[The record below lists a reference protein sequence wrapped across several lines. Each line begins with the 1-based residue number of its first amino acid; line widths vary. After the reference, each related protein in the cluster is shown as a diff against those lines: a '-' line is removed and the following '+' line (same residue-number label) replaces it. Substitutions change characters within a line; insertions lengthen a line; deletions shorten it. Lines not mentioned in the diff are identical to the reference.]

1 MTALVVLAYLGG
13 VLTIV
18 SPCILPVVPLVLSRT
33 GRSVMRDIVP
43 MLAGMAIMFAAVAS
57 VATLSAAWLVRASE
71 GGRIVALVLLGVVGV
86 SLLVP
91 RVAAAL
97 AAFPVRLGA
106 RLDRAASAR
115 APRLVG
121 NGIIG
126 AAIALLWAPCA
137 GPILGLVVALAAAS
151 GPGIRPAALYLAFAV
166 GAATSLAVVLAAS
179 GRLLERLRGAGG
191 LDRWVRRTLGI
202 ATCATVLL
210 LASGRDAHVFARAGL
225 ATAPAEARLVAMLHP
240 DDGAALPNVTAAHVT
255 APVRP
260 VAPAPLPPLAAQG
273 SFPGFAGGGPWIN
286 SQPLTPASLR
296 GKVVMVD
303 FWTFLCYNCLNAL
316 PHVEALEAKY
326 RDSGLVIVGVHTPEF
341 PTEHDEANVRDNVK
355 RLGVVYP
362 VVMDNDYAIW
372 RAFKNEYWPA
382 SFIIDRKGNIRYH
395 HFGEGA
401 YDQQDRVVAQLL
413 SEPAK

>member
-1 MTALVVLAYLGG
+1 MTALIVLAYLGG
-13 VLTIV
+13 VMTIA

-33 GRSVMRDIVP
+33 GRPLVRDIFP
-43 MLAGMAIMFAAVAS
+43 MLAGMALMFAAVAS

-71 GGRIVALVLLGVVGV
+71 GGRIVALMLLAVVGV

-97 AAFPVRLGA
+97 AALPVRLGT

-115 APRLVG
+115 APHVVG

-137 GPILGLVVALAAAS
+137 GPILGLVVALAAAG
-151 GPGIRPAALYLAFAV
+151 GPGVRSTTLYLAFAA

-179 GRLLERLRGAGG
+179 GRVLERIKSAGG
-191 LDRWVRRTLGI
+191 VDVWVRRALGGATL
-202 ATCATVLL
+202 AVVLL
-210 LASGRDAHVFARAGL
+210 LASGRDAQVFGRAGTG
-225 ATAPAEARLVAMLHP
+225 TAPAEARLVALFHP
-240 DDGAALPNVTAAHVT
+240 GDSAASPNVK
-255 APVRP
+255 APIEP
-260 VAPAPLPPLAAQG
+260 LAPPPLPALAVQG
-273 SFPGFAGGGPWIN
+273 AFPGFAGGGPWIN
-286 SQPLTPASLR
+286 SQALTPESLK

-316 PHVEALEAKY
+316 PHVEALAAKY
-326 RDSGLVIVGVHTPEF
+326 RDSGLVVVGVHTPEF

-382 SFIIDRKGNIRYH
+382 SFIIDRQGKIRYR

-401 YDQQDRVVAQLL
+401 YDQQDRVVSRLL
-413 SEPAK
+413 SESAK